1 MSTASASTLARVAAD
16 GRCEFCGRLL
26 SLENHTR
33 FCDARCVRA
42 QALKD
47 FDEPREPRELSDR
60 DAWMDE
66 TDSDFGSER

>member
-1 MSTASASTLARVAAD
+1 MTTASTSTLARVAAD

-33 FCDARCVRA
+33 FCDERCVRA

-47 FDEPREPRELSDR
+47 FDEPREREERERYDER
-60 DAWMDE
+60 DA
-66 TDSDFGSER
+66 SEAEPLT